1 VTIRLVTGEG
11 HEEET
16 GLHFARIARDP
27 RDFERREAIGNLDA
41 PLRNFLE
48 PHILFSSIRGIEP

>member
-27 RDFERREAIGNLDA
+27 RDFERREAIGNLDRTPA
-41 PLRNFLE
+41 QLP
-48 PHILFSSIRGIEP
+48 